1 MDLIFVHVEGSQETR
16 PLEFDATTSDTVIYI
31 RKNIERITRT
41 DKTSGETIEL
51 WAYDEA
57 EVNADA
63 FKALVSAM
71 LCTINDTDKDQNTNI
86 EGLGDAII
94 EMSEIIY
101 S

>member
-31 RKNIERITRT
+31 RRNIERITKT
-41 DKTSGETIEL
+41 DEMTGDSVEL

-57 EVNADA
+57 EVSIDE
-63 FKALVSAM
+63 FKAIVSAM
-71 LCTINDTDKDQNTNI
+71 LCTINNTDQSQNADI

-94 EMSEIIY
+94 EMSEMIY